1 MAIGGSPTF
10 FVWRRSRNT
19 TRIPTFTSLYRSS
32 WRRSRS
38 PELECL
44 QAYFDYLS
52 NTLCQTIKH
61 TIRGVGRTPLQSGRC
76 WAFAIGALVCVH
88 VVLSLVVP
96 RSFVLTAFGDIL
108 QNIILLAATI
118 AFLSNVRSGS
128 SKSRLFWGL
137 MGLGMAMWL
146 AAQAMWTYFEVYL
159 RQEGPNPFVGDV
171 VLFLHI
177 VPMMAAVVI
186 QPHVQQDDR
195 AIRVS
200 MLDFALL
207 LTWWLF
213 LYLFVVIPWQ
223 YVHLSVE
230 VYGRS
235 FDLLY
240 VCEKMVLAGGLLL
253 VWWRTRSRWR
263 SIYFELFAATVLYC
277 VASLIAS
284 EAIDLH
290 LYYTGSLFDVP
301 LDASMMWF
309 VRIGLMAGT
318 VEQEHSSSD
327 VFDRG
332 VGIWKARLAMA
343 AVFIT
348 PLMIAWAQFGGNAP
362 RRVRTYR
369 LLLTVLV
376 MLVMGALVF
385 LRQHWLDRELLNL
398 LRLSRSNLDEM
409 SRLKDDLENKE
420 QSLRWHSLELQRKN
434 MELQEISFTDSLTG
448 VWNRRYM
455 EEILSA
461 EAGQV
466 LRNYQRARGSGIRK
480 MDHRDLVFIMVD
492 VDFFKEV
499 NDVHGHP
506 AGDRLLQLVAQRLA
520 TVVRKSD
527 VLVRWGGEEF
537 LIMNRSTDPSGTSA
551 FCARIL
557 EVMAAEAF
565 DLGHGIT
572 VRKTCSVGWAAFPW
586 CRRTYEAICAEESIA
601 LADAALYRA
610 KAFGRNQG
618 IGIMPTEAAGKD
630 PDAISMLTV
639 REGNAPFAQLIKTA
653 CPRTEA
659 ALRLGAAAASEK
671 R

>member
-1 MAIGGSPTF
+1 VGST
-10 FVWRRSRNT
+10 
-19 TRIPTFTSLYRSS
+19 
-32 WRRSRS
+32 
-38 PELECL
+38 
-44 QAYFDYLS
+44 A
-52 NTLCQTIKH
+52 
-61 TIRGVGRTPLQSGRC
+61 LQSGQR
-76 WAFAIGALVCVH
+76 WAIGIGALVCVH
-88 VVLSLVVP
+88 IVVSILVP
-96 RSFVLTAFGDIL
+96 RSFALTAFGDIL

-118 AFLSNVRSGS
+118 AFFSNVRSGS
-128 SKSRLFWGL
+128 AKSKLFWGL
-137 MGLGMAMWL
+137 MGLGMAMWFFT
-146 AAQAMWTYFEVYL
+146 QATWTYFEVYL
-159 RQEGPNPFVGDV
+159 RQEVPNPFVGDV

-186 QPHVQQDDR
+186 QPHLQQDDR
-195 AIRVS
+195 AIRVG

-223 YVHLSVE
+223 YVHVAVE
-230 VYGRS
+230 LYGRS

-240 VCEKMVLAGGLLL
+240 VCEKLVLAGGLLP
-253 VWWRTRSRWR
+253 VWWRTRGPWR
-263 SIYFELFAATVLYC
+263 NIYFELFAATLLYC

-301 LDASMMWF
+301 LDASMVWF
-309 VRIGLMAGT
+309 VRIGFMAGCA
-318 VEQEHSSSD
+318 EPESHCSD
-327 VFDRG
+327 VFNRG
-332 VGIWKARLAMA
+332 FGIWKARLAMV

-348 PLMIAWAQFGGNAP
+348 PLMIAWAQFGGGAP
-362 RRVRTYR
+362 HRVRTYR
-369 LLLTVLV
+369 MLLTIAV
-376 MLVMGALVF
+376 MLVMGGLVF
-385 LRQHWLDRELLNL
+385 LRQHWLDQELLHL

-455 EEILSA
+455 EEILIA

-466 LRNYQRARGSGIRK
+466 LRNYQRARGSDIRK

-499 NDVHGHP
+499 NDLYGHP
-506 AGDRLLQLVAQRLA
+506 VGDRLLQLVAQRLA

-537 LIMNRSTDPSGTSA
+537 LIMNRSTDPSGTPA

-565 DLGHGIT
+565 DLGQGIT

-586 CRRTYEAICAEESIA
+586 CRSAYEAICAEESIS

-610 KAFGRNQG
+610 KALGRNRG
-618 IGIMPTEAAGKD
+618 VGIMPTEAAGKD
-630 PDAISMLTV
+630 PEAISMLTV
-639 REGNAPFAQLIKTA
+639 REGKAPFAQLIKTS

-659 ALRLGAAAASEK
+659 ALSLSAAAASEN